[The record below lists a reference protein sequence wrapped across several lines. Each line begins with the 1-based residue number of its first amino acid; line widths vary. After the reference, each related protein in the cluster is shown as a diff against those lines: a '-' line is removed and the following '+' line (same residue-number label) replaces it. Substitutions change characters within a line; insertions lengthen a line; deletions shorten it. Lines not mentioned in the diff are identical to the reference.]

1 MNVLILGG
9 AARLGPY
16 VVRALEGEHTLRV
29 TDILPLETTHE
40 FQRVDIGSPEDVHR
54 ASEGMDAIVN
64 CSVVREDRQAA
75 FDVNTRGC
83 YNMMRAAVAHGIPRV
98 LNTGPYFTIEGDT
111 YTSFDY
117 EISPDVPPHPSTNLY
132 ALSKGLGQEV
142 CKVFTENYDVHVLTF
157 LFFNFRHHDEAEPGR
172 DDPFAITWRDAAQ
185 AIRLGLD
192 RRPGDTARPAARSST
207 FTGRPAPPAL
217 FLRKE
222 QASPGLHSPRPAG
235 SNVAAI
241 AAARDCTRLG
251 SVDIQC
257 HFERK
262 RRTVFADFVKD
273 AESQA
278 FVRDCLSFCSAKWQ
292 RKQLAKMILAYVVAR
307 LPA

>member
-75 FDVNTRGC
+75 FDVNTRSC

-185 AIRLGLD
+185 AIRLGL
-192 RRPGDTARPAARSST
+192 
-207 FTGRPAPPAL
+207 
-217 FLRKE
+217 
-222 QASPGLHSPRPAG
+222 
-235 SNVAAI
+235 
-241 AAARDCTRLG
+241 
-251 SVDIQC
+251 
-257 HFERK
+257 
-262 RRTVFADFVKD
+262 TVELTTLPSRCEIFN
-273 AESQA
+273 
-278 FVRDCLSFCSAKWQ
+278 
-292 RKQLAKMILAYVVAR
+292 ILADLPHQRFSCEKNKR
-307 LPA
+307 LLGFTPQDRLEATWRR

>member
-98 LNTGPYFTIEGDT
+98 LNTGAYFTIEGDS
-111 YTSFDY
+111 YTRCSTTRSAPTCRRIPAR
-117 EISPDVPPHPSTNLY
+117 ISTRS
-132 ALSKGLGQEV
+132 AKGWDRKI
-142 CKVFTENYDVHVLTF
+142 CKVFTENSRRSTCLRF
-157 LFFNFRHHDEAEPGR
+157 LFFSFRDHDEAGAGEQTTPLPSPGEMPRRQFGWVLTVELTTLPVPLR
-172 DDPFAITWRDAAQ
+172 DLQYSLADLPHQRFSCEKNKRLLGFTPQDRLEATWR
-185 AIRLGLD
+185 R
-192 RRPGDTARPAARSST
+192 
-207 FTGRPAPPAL
+207 
-217 FLRKE
+217 
-222 QASPGLHSPRPAG
+222 
-235 SNVAAI
+235 
-241 AAARDCTRLG
+241 
-251 SVDIQC
+251 
-257 HFERK
+257 
-262 RRTVFADFVKD
+262 
-273 AESQA
+273 
-278 FVRDCLSFCSAKWQ
+278 
-292 RKQLAKMILAYVVAR
+292 
-307 LPA
+307 